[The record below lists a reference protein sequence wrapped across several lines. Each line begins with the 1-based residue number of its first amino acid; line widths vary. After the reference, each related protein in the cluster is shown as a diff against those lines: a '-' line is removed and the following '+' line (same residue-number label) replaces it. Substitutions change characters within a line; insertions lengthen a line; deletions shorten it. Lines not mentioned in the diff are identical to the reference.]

1 VEPQIILVIVTIVF
15 VGALTRSTFGFGEA
29 LVAMPLLS
37 AVVDVQFAATLI
49 AITSTANALAILL
62 SDLSGLEWRATKK
75 LAIATLVGVPVGVL
89 GTEYISEVWIK
100 SVLAF
105 VVIGFAF
112 YNLSKPTLLKLRT
125 DRTAPAFGFVSGV
138 LGGAYV
144 TLGPP
149 LVIFGTLRGWDP
161 RQFRATLQGVFF
173 PATVLICLTHFWI
186 GRWHH
191 EDGSWNSDLFLCL
204 LICLPLMVIAL
215 WLGQW
220 LNRRFSTKQFK
231 RCVFA
236 LLLCSGLVLLTSVV
250 AKARLGSMDAPPVKE
265 AVESPADTRTSLL
278 PVDRLVR

>member
-49 AITSTANALAILL
+49 ALTSTLNALAILL
-62 SDLSGLEWRATKK
+62 SDWSGLEWRATKA
-75 LAIATLVGVPVGVL
+75 LAIATLVGVPIGVL
-89 GTEYISEVWIK
+89 GTEYISEFWIK

-112 YNLSKPTLLKLRT
+112 YNLLKPSLLKLRS
-125 DRTAPAFGFVSGV
+125 DRTAPAFGFVSGL

-149 LVIFGTLRGWDP
+149 LVIFGSLRGWNP
-161 RQFRATLQGVFF
+161 RQFRANLQGVFF
-173 PATVLICLTHFWI
+173 PATVLVCLTHFWI

-191 EDGSWNSDLFLCL
+191 EDGSWKGDVFICL
-204 LICLPLMVIAL
+204 LICMPLMAIAL
-215 WLGQW
+215 LLGQW
-220 LNRRFSTKQFK
+220 LNRRFSTSQFK

-236 LLLCSGLVLLTSVV
+236 LLLCSGLVLVTSVV
-250 AKARLGSMDAPPVKE
+250 VKATWGSTEPDPVKE
-265 AVESPADTRTSLL
+265 AVESPANMRTSLV
-278 PVDRLVR
+278 PAGRLVR

>member
-37 AVVDVQFAATLI
+37 AVVDVQFAAALI
-49 AITSTANALAILL
+49 ALTSTINALAILV
-62 SDLSGLEWRATKK
+62 SDWSGLDWRSTKVLAT
-75 LAIATLVGVPVGVL
+75 ATLVGVPIGVM
-89 GTEYISEVWIK
+89 GTEYISEFWIK

-112 YNLSKPTLLKLRT
+112 YNLFKPTLLKLKT
-125 DRTAPAFGFVSGV
+125 DRTAPAFGLISGV

-149 LVIFGTLRGWDP
+149 LVIFASLRGWNP

-173 PATVLICLTHFWI
+173 PATVFICLTHFWI
-186 GRWHH
+186 GRWN
-191 EDGSWNSDLFLCL
+191 EDDGRWNSDLFVCL
-204 LICLPLMVIAL
+204 VVCMPLMAIAL
-215 WLGQW
+215 WVGQW
-220 LNRRFSTKQFK
+220 LNRRFSTAQFK

-250 AKARLGSMDAPPVKE
+250 ATATWGSTEPVRG
-265 AVESPADTRTSLL
+265 AVESPADTRTSLA
-278 PVDRLVR
+278 PAGRLNR

>member
-37 AVVDVQFAATLI
+37 AVIDVQFAASLI
-49 AITSTANALAILL
+49 ALTSTMNALAILV
-62 SDLSGLEWRATKK
+62 SDWRGLEWKATKT
-75 LAIATLVGVPVGVL
+75 LAIATLVGVPIGVL
-89 GTEYISEVWIK
+89 GTEYVSEFWIK

-105 VVIGFAF
+105 VVIGFAY
-112 YNLSKPTLLKLRT
+112 YNLFKPSMLKLQT
-125 DRTAPAFGFVSGV
+125 DRTAPAFGFVSGI

-149 LVIFGTLRGWDP
+149 LVIFGSLRGWDP

-173 PATVLICLTHFWI
+173 PATVFICLTHFWI
-186 GRWHH
+186 GRWHDQ
-191 EDGSWNSDLFLCL
+191 DGSWNGDLFTCL
-204 LICLPLMVIAL
+204 LICTPLMAIAL
-215 WLGQW
+215 WLGQA
-220 LNRRFSTKQFK
+220 LNRRFSTTQFK

-250 AKARLGSMDAPPVKE
+250 AQATMSSPATDPVKE
-265 AVESPADTRTSLL
+265 AAESPADMRTSHVPADL
-278 PVDRLVR
+278 RVR